1 MNEGRVPYKVENGMR
16 MQGVTGFKE
25 KKGVHS
31 KKPFK
36 MYEMIEKVSYAPFF
50 ELFARECL
58 LKLLSGN
65 IISALLPNL
74 LVHSL

>member
-50 ELFARECL
+50 ELFAREKRDGWTVWGNEVSSEFQK
-58 LKLLSGN
+58 KL
-65 IISALLPNL
+65 
-74 LVHSL
+74 